1 MSDKLI
7 IAMLIS
13 FCTLGAAIGSSPFR
27 ESLRSDNTE
36 ISIHIDDHK
45 IKFTT
50 SFPKDQS
57 RKVHE
62 YLRQALHLTDLSDL
76 SNLEIKQYKTPDN
89 LYSMHIKSRNGYFN
103 MVMKR
108 SENPPGAADHA
119 KMICEGVKKI
129 LADK

>member
-27 ESLRSDNTE
+27 ESLRSDNTG
-36 ISIHIDDHK
+36 ISIHIDDDK

-50 SFPKDQS
+50 SYPKDKS

-62 YLRQALHLTDLSDL
+62 YLRQVLHLTDLSDL
-76 SNLEIKQYKTPDN
+76 SALEIKQYKTPDGQF
-89 LYSMHIKSRNGYFN
+89 SMHIKSGNGYFN

-108 SENPPGAADHA
+108 RENPPGTAGHA

-129 LADK
+129 LAEN